1 VVAGLNPVKL
11 LVNVPVPVPVV
22 TLKVDEP
29 ELVPQTSPREVTV
42 VPPSKV
48 IVPPLVAVVPVIEV
62 TVSVAETV
70 GAVSVV
76 KVTSGP

>member
-48 IVPPLVAVVPVIEV
+48 IVPPLVAVEDVIDV
-62 TVSVAETV
+62 ADAVAETV
-70 GAVSVV
+70 GVV
-76 KVTSGP
+76 KVVNVIFGP